1 VEVKEDWK
9 ETVIMELME
18 VWGRMEKEKAL

>member
-9 ETVIMELME
+9 ETVIMELMK